1 MTMIL
6 RSAIFNILAARW
18 SNKLNVCQPLLL
30 PKLQTTTRAFV
41 IPRSTF
47 SGSHRSTIHRRLTGK
62 TLIPHRKIWDEHPW
76 SLFKGY
82 VETNSNFPAVFFTP
96 QHPTFIQ
103 KTKAVKGGKRK
114 HRITNPKSKMDVM
127 RVCFLKSSP
136 LSALQKPTHFPHIF
150 VKLPLAVIRYSLPA
164 IRFYRCTKTIG
175 SDVIEL

>member
-18 SNKLNVCQPLLL
+18 ATKIQCLSAFTATQNSKL
-30 PKLQTTTRAFV
+30 LQRAFV

-47 SGSHRSTIHRRLTGK
+47 SGSHRSNRRLSGK